1 MSMEERKLIMINKS
15 TALNPNAEEF
25 VPSSLR
31 SVNDGSKRSDATLG
45 VVSGSSKET
54 SADQPESILRSNS
67 DEEAHQYWQQQLP
80 DDITP
85 DFKVLG
91 QDETLGP
98 DSLSLTGL
106 VINDGIGASIF
117 SPNQTLSMQHRA
129 SPFIRDKLNA
139 RTKTDFPGPIYVD
152 EYSQATIMSPMAS
165 SMSPTAGS
173 MSPTAAPWVKTAR
186 NGGPYA
192 NRRDAN
198 HYNGDSGIGASLHNL
213 TDAYHGSRRSLSSNM
228 DITGHLENKVDGRLS
243 QNFRS
248 LSFGRSSPPSPASY
262 TQNGHVNY
270 SKEAFGLPNS
280 LYRSHSAIL
289 TDDIVSPSPGRE
301 HISLD
306 GSRGRY
312 KTTNLPDSGLG
323 SSRGSQLLGGSFDGH
338 HDMIS
343 TNTLRDI
350 SGIQTGPAWLESD
363 TAASPYLEP
372 KDEVHDFA
380 SLRHAFLEQ
389 DRQAFLTGNSLTK
402 ELTMK
407 ELYNM
412 QSRLAQE
419 KARETI
425 YRQRFQMPELQGL
438 IHEQNP
444 PIDLC
449 GLHVS
454 EAIHVLNYELNNRRK
469 ITRSTGRRLQVMI
482 ISSTRGPARLT
493 AAVEQYLLEHS
504 LQYTQSQPGL
514 FRVLLQ

>member
-1 MSMEERKLIMINKS
+1 MSVEERKISMISKS

-31 SVNDGSKRSDATLG
+31 SFSNGSKRSDAAMG
-45 VVSGSSKET
+45 VVPESSKET
-54 SADQPESILRSNS
+54 SADKTESLTRSNS

-91 QDETLGP
+91 QDETPGP

-106 VINDGIGASIF
+106 SIHDGISTSIF

-129 SPFIRDKLNA
+129 SPFIRDKVST
-139 RTKTDFPGPIYVD
+139 RPKIEIPGTYVD
-152 EYSQATIMSPMAS
+152 ERSQATVLT
-165 SMSPTAGS
+165 PTAGS
-173 MSPTAAPWVKTAR
+173 MNPTAAPWVKTVR
-186 NGGPYA
+186 NGGQYST
-192 NRRDAN
+192 NRRDA
-198 HYNGDSGIGASLHNL
+198 SQFSSIGAPLHNL
-213 TDAYHGSRRSLSSNM
+213 TDAYHGSRRSLSSTT
-228 DITGHLENKVDGRLS
+228 DIMSHLENKVDGRLS
-243 QNFRS
+243 QNLRS
-248 LSFGRSSPPSPASY
+248 LSFGRTSPPSPASY
-262 TQNGHVNY
+262 TQNGLANY

-289 TDDIVSPSPGRE
+289 ADDIVSPTAGRE
-301 HISLD
+301 HVSLD
-306 GSRGRY
+306 APRGRY
-312 KTTNLPDSGLG
+312 KMTNLPVSGLG
-323 SSRGSQLLGGSFDGH
+323 SSRGSQLLGGSFNGH

-343 TNTLRDI
+343 TNTLQNI
-350 SGIQTGPAWLESD
+350 AGIQTGPTWLESD
-363 TAASPYLEP
+363 AAASAHFEP
-372 KDEVHDFA
+372 KDEVNFA
-380 SLRHAFLEQ
+380 NLRHALLEQ

-412 QSRLAQE
+412 QSKLAQE

-425 YRQRFQMPELQGL
+425 YRQRFPMPELQGL
-438 IHEQNP
+438 IQEQNP

-469 ITRSTGRRLQVMI
+469 IARSTGRRLQAMI
-482 ISSTRGPARLT
+482 ISSTRTPARLT
-493 AAVEQYLLEHS
+493 AAVEQYLLEHG